1 MSGEAAL
8 AVVRQSPELV
18 DEAVA
23 EHIIRFVAAG
33 KPGQKLAQMEV
44 DPAILS
50 VVCYELNN
58 QRREHRTTRITR
70 ELLEGTKEE
79 VLGNFCDSAFEG
91 LPAEVRHF
99 VEDKLLT
106 ATGHRDSCAQ
116 ENALQLPGISQEA
129 IDKLVGR
136 RLIRRDEQRGVARLE
151 LAHDR
156 LAAPI
161 QSNREKRHE
170 AEAFEREPVRRS
182 GCTER
187 ERQAIADLRRSRRQR
202 RTMAAVATVAIV
214 LTLAALLAASAAFFA
229 TQKARQAKQELLTEV
244 IWHAPS
250 GLTWMRR
257 DGGVDLDQ
265 GAATR
270 YCQNLRYGGYSDWR
284 LPRVLEL
291 LSLVKMQRSRTAAKC
306 LSPLMFG
313 HRRVCAQRKLRNSW
327 S

>member
-1 MSGEAAL
+1 MALREDFLPELEGLRERFTGLALNRMRLQAMSGEAAL

-23 EHIIRFVAAG
+23 EHIIRFVAAKTG
-33 KPGQKLAQMEV
+33 AEKTTQMEI

-99 VEDKLLT
+99 VEDELLT
-106 ATGHRDSCAQ
+106 ATGHQGQFAPRRTPCSFR
-116 ENALQLPGISQEA
+116 EFRQEA

-156 LAAPI
+156 LAEARPFNPTAKNGTI
-161 QSNREKRHE
+161 
-170 AEAFEREPVRRS
+170 AEAFERERS
-182 GCTER
+182 AARAAQANE
-187 ERQAIADLRRSRRQR
+187 ERQGDSRLAPQPAATTNYGGGRDSRHCPERRPASLADIGCFRTQLRRPGKPSKNFLRSDLARSLRSHLDAARWRR
-202 RTMAAVATVAIV
+202 
-214 LTLAALLAASAAFFA
+214 
-229 TQKARQAKQELLTEV
+229 
-244 IWHAPS
+244 
-250 GLTWMRR
+250 
-257 DGGVDLDQ
+257 
-265 GAATR
+265 
-270 YCQNLRYGGYSDWR
+270 
-284 LPRVLEL
+284 
-291 LSLVKMQRSRTAAKC
+291 
-306 LSPLMFG
+306 
-313 HRRVCAQRKLRNSW
+313 
-327 S
+327 